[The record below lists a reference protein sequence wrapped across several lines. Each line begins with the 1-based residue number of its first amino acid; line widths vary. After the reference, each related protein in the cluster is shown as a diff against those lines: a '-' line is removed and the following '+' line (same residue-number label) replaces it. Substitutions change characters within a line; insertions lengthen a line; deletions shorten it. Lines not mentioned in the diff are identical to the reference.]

1 MRNFRL
7 ILKEVTCHGMGFGDW
22 FVCCGDCRDS
32 ARHGLCQ
39 GGWSGETAAGVSA
52 ETPEASSKLTLL
64 QLLPATQGIY
74 GFVIAIVIMAKIGI
88 MGGSGAVVPVDK
100 ALMLLAA
107 ALPIAL
113 VGYFSAIAQGKCAA
127 GSMLMVGRRPEMQG
141 KGMMMTAM
149 VETYAVLAL
158 LISFLCVNAIV
169 L

>member
-1 MRNFRL
+1 MYQAVFIAYL
-7 ILKEVTCHGMGFGDW
+7 
-22 FVCCGDCRDS
+22 
-32 ARHGLCQ
+32 
-39 GGWSGETAAGVSA
+39 
-52 ETPEASSKLTLL
+52 
-64 QLLPATQGIY
+64 TQGLLL
-74 GFVIAIVIMAKIGI
+74 GLA
-88 MGGSGAVVPVDK
+88 
-100 ALMLLAA
+100 ALVLLAA

>member
-1 MRNFRL
+1 MEWGLAIGLFAAAIAA
-7 ILKEVTCHGMGFGDW
+7 ILPGMG
-22 FVCCGDCRDS
+22 S
-32 ARHGLCQ
+32 AKAVGLA
-39 GGWSGETAAGVSA
+39 GETAAGVSA

-107 ALPIAL
+107 AL

>member
-1 MRNFRL
+1 MELGLAIGLFAAAIAA
-7 ILKEVTCHGMGFGDW
+7 ILPGMG
-22 FVCCGDCRDS
+22 S
-32 ARHGLCQ
+32 AKAVGLA
-39 GGWSGETAAGVSA
+39 GETAAGVSA

-74 GFVIAIVIMAKIGI
+74 GFVMAKIGI

>member
-1 MRNFRL
+1 MEWGLAIGLFAAAIAA
-7 ILKEVTCHGMGFGDW
+7 ILPGMG
-22 FVCCGDCRDS
+22 S
-32 ARHGLCQ
+32 AKAVGLA
-39 GGWSGETAAGVSA
+39 GETAAGVSA

-107 ALPIAL
+107 APP
-113 VGYFSAIAQGKCAA
+113 IAQGKCAA

>member
-1 MRNFRL
+1 MEWGLAIGLFAAAIAA
-7 ILKEVTCHGMGFGDW
+7 ILPGMG
-22 FVCCGDCRDS
+22 S
-32 ARHGLCQ
+32 AKAVGLA
-39 GGWSGETAAGVSA
+39 GETAAGVSA

-113 VGYFSAIAQGKCAA
+113 VGYFSAA

>member
-1 MRNFRL
+1 MEWGLAIGLFAAAIAA
-7 ILKEVTCHGMGFGDW
+7 ILPGMG
-22 FVCCGDCRDS
+22 S
-32 ARHGLCQ
+32 AKAVGLA
-39 GGWSGETAAGVSA
+39 GETAAGVSA

-88 MGGSGAVVPVDK
+88 MGGSGAAVPVDK
-100 ALMLLAA
+100 ALM
-107 ALPIAL
+107 LPIAL

>member
-1 MRNFRL
+1 MEWGLAIGLFAAAIAA
-7 ILKEVTCHGMGFGDW
+7 ILPGMG
-22 FVCCGDCRDS
+22 S
-32 ARHGLCQ
+32 AKAVGLA
-39 GGWSGETAAGVSA
+39 GETAAGVSA

-88 MGGSGAVVPVDK
+88 MGGSVAVVPVDK